1 MTAPRTIQ
9 ECWSTFKGLKEAR
22 KSRNDY
28 ATGVWLLW
36 CSCQRDLF
44 SSTLCSLR
52 PLCVG
57 VSVWGHHLYWPYF
70 YWFNMLK
77 KREQTHTS
85 THSPAEGT
93 RGCSGTG
100 SVDLFRST
108 CQLFCVGQY
117 SCVPLVLLCFV
128 TRNST
133 ACFRAD
139 TEWIQITGWVEP
151 LWYQTHYNCA
161 NCFQAT
167 DWRLAVVNVLQ
178 FNLI

>member
-77 KREQTHTS
+77 KKRTNAHLHSLSCRGHTGVLRHRLS
-85 THSPAEGT
+85 WPVQKYLPIILHRTIQL
-93 RGCSGTG
+93 CSFGL
-100 SVDLFRST
+100 V
-108 CQLFCVGQY
+108 LFCHKEQY
-117 SCVPLVLLCFV
+117 SLLQSRYWMDTDHWLSGATLVP
-128 TRNST
+128 N
-133 ACFRAD
+133 
-139 TEWIQITGWVEP
+139 P
-151 LWYQTHYNCA
+151 L
-161 NCFQAT
+161 
-167 DWRLAVVNVLQ
+167 
-178 FNLI
+178 

>member
-9 ECWSTFKGLKEAR
+9 ECSSTFKGLKEAR

-44 SSTLCSLR
+44 SSALCSLR

-57 VSVWGHHLYWPYF
+57 VSVWGHHLCWPYF

-77 KREQTHTS
+77 KKRTNTHL
-85 THSPAEGT
+85 HSLSC
-93 RGCSGTG
+93 RGHTGVG

-117 SCVPLVLLCFV
+117 SCVPWSCCVLSQRTVQPASEQILNGYRSLVEWSHFGTKPIINVQIASRPQTQDLL
-128 TRNST
+128 
-133 ACFRAD
+133 
-139 TEWIQITGWVEP
+139 W
-151 LWYQTHYNCA
+151 
-161 NCFQAT
+161 
-167 DWRLAVVNVLQ
+167 
-178 FNLI
+178 